1 MIKEKIYF
9 VLMGISN
16 SGKTSTL
23 KELIDKL
30 LVNHAICEQKDVIG
44 DDIRIKLKFNDK
56 IIGITTRGDTEYA
69 LQKDFEWLGECDI
82 YFFASHIKGKTRNY
96 VYRISNGC
104 QCVEHRKWSTSIY
117 DAFVWKR
124 INQLQSDELYTEI
137 FELC

>member
-1 MIKEKIYF
+1 MSKEKIYF

-30 LVNHAICEQKDVIG
+30 LANHAVCE
-44 DDIRIKLKFNDK
+44 
-56 IIGITTRGDTEYA
+56 
-69 LQKDFEWLGECDI
+69 QKDFEWLGECDI
-82 YFFASHIKGKTRNY
+82 YFCASHIKGKTRNF

-104 QCVEHRKWSTSIY
+104 QCVEHRKWSTSIC